1 MMTKNDVN
9 RVLDTV
15 MSSPGMSESVKMDLK
30 ISRKNVLLLSHVI
43 EQGLM
48 TEKEAGSLIG
58 SLSEEGISELRNI
71 ARECLQKAALI
82 ELNDKLMTLSES
94 SKS

>member
-1 MMTKNDVN
+1 MTKNDVT

-15 MSSPGMSESVKMDLK
+15 LSSPGMSEPVRMDLK

-48 TEKEAGSLIG
+48 VQKEGTSLIG
-58 SLSEEGISELRNI
+58 SLSEGDLSELRNI
-71 ARECLQKAALI
+71 ARECLQKGGLI
-82 ELNDKLMTLSES
+82 ELNDKLMLLSEN